1 MKIAENEADFKLK
14 ILHVTALIGEVR
26 QKVDV
31 SILEEQEKEI
41 SGENDSKDWSED
53 IPELRQATIKHY
65 PVLQTN
71 LI

>member
-41 SGENDSKDWSED
+41 SGENDS
-53 IPELRQATIKHY
+53 
-65 PVLQTN
+65 
-71 LI
+71 